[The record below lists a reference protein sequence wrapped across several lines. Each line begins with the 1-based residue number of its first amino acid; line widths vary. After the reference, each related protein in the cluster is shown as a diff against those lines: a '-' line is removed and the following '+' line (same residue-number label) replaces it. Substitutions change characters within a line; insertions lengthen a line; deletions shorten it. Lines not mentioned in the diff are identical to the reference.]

1 MEANKSYFVRLGKS
15 KEILILNCFASY
27 DINYIHYRI
36 VNTQE
41 VYIGNNIECEINYGH
56 PFVSKKHAR
65 IFFMN
70 NFKIPLHIIA
80 VAGIVINE
88 KNQILMVN
96 SNNYGW
102 AFPGG
107 QVEEGENLIN
117 ALKREVFEE
126 TGIKISVGEV
136 FCISSNT
143 KKHSGYNGIKEIPI
157 VNLKLNL
164 AINPPAIVTANKA
177 I

>member
-1 MEANKSYFVRLGKS
+1 
-15 KEILILNCFASY
+15 
-27 DINYIHYRI
+27 
-36 VNTQE
+36 
-41 VYIGNNIECEINYGH
+41 
-56 PFVSKKHAR
+56 
-65 IFFMN
+65 MN

-143 KKHSGYNGIKEIPI
+143 KNHSGYNGIKEIPTKI
-157 VNLKLNL
+157 ILDFICRDVGGQIRASIENSESRYIEKNKIGKLISNL
-164 AINPPAIVTANKA
+164 ALLERFKAYLNYNKRPTYLDYESRPNFKLKYKKLL
-177 I
+177 